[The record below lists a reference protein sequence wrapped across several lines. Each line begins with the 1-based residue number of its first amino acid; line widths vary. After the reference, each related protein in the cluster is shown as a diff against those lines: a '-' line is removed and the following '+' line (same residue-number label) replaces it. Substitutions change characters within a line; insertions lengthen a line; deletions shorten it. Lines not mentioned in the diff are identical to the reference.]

1 MFYRQREEVVITIIV
16 IAITMFIAIVIT
28 FVVAIV
34 ITIAITTVITIVITF
49 VIKRVLD
56 TSVKSPKEATCSKKH
71 KYLQRVLRFSLGG
84 MGRTKGERP
93 RG

>member
-34 ITIAITTVITIVITF
+34 ITIAITIVITIVIIIHLNASHVF
-49 VIKRVLD
+49 I
-56 TSVKSPKEATCSKKH
+56 H
-71 KYLQRVLRFSLGG
+71 MLRSSEL
-84 MGRTKGERP
+84 R
-93 RG
+93 